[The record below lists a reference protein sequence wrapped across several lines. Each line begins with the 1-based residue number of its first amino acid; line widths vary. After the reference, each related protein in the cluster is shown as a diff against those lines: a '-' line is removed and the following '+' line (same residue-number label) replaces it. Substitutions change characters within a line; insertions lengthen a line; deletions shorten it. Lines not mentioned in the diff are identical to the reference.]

1 MNLLAFTMNTPRN
14 AESPRLPSR
23 APAIK
28 LSSTLR
34 WLASGLVL
42 GAAAN
47 ISSATTY
54 SWINAKITTW
64 SDTTGWSGGVAP
76 TSDLDNIITFSSSQ
90 NTTGTN
96 DLGPMMLN
104 RLTATNSSSTNK
116 NLNITGT
123 SGNALNFV
131 TNSTND
137 LPTLAIANNA
147 ATGPLTI
154 SIPFTVTN
162 ALTVTN
168 SGAKGASI
176 SGAIT
181 NTAGMTFDGTGDGA
195 ITLGSGITSGA
206 GGITMSGSYT
216 LNLTGNNSYTGV
228 TKVTSGTLALGNNN
242 RIADTSALV
251 MDGGTFSTGG
261 FNETLGTL
269 TVTANSVIDLG
280 GAATSAT
287 LVFADSSSMTW
298 TASIGLSFV
307 NFTEGVDTIRIGT
320 TAGGLTGDQLAAITI
335 NGSAAVIDAN
345 GFLTASPVPEPSSY
359 ALILGGIALLPVA
372 LRRRRSGA

>member
-1 MNLLAFTMNTPRN
+1 MNTLRS
-14 AESPRLPSR
+14 AESARRSRR
-23 APAIK
+23 APSIK
-28 LSSTLR
+28 LSTVLR
-34 WLASGLVL
+34 CLASGVLL
-42 GAAAN
+42 GATAN
-47 ISSATTY
+47 QSSATTY
-54 SWINAKITTW
+54 SWVNAKITTW

-76 TSDLDNIITFSSSQ
+76 TSDLDNVITFTSSQ

-104 RLTATNSSSTNK
+104 RLTATNNSSTNK
-116 NLNITGT
+116 NLNIAGT

-131 TNSTND
+131 TNSTSD
-137 LPTLAIANNA
+137 LPTLAITNNA
-147 ATGPLTI
+147 ATGPLNI

-181 NTAGMTFDGTGDGA
+181 NTAGMTFDGTGDGT
-195 ITLGSGITSGA
+195 ITLGGGITSGA
-206 GGITMSGSYT
+206 GGITMSGSYI
-216 LNLTGNNSYTGV
+216 LNLTGNNSYTGA

-242 RIADTSALV
+242 RIADTSGLV

-269 TVTANSVIDLG
+269 TVTANSIIDLG
-280 GAATSAT
+280 NAAASAA
-287 LVFADSSSMTW
+287 LVFADSRSMTW
-298 TASIGLSFV
+298 TASISLSFV

-320 TAGGLTGDQLAAITI
+320 TSGGLTSEQLAAITI
-335 NGSAAVIDAN
+335 NGSAAVIDAS
-345 GFLTASPVPEPSSY
+345 GFLTASAVPEPSSY
-359 ALILGGIALLPVA
+359 ALILGAIALFPAA
-372 LRRRRSGA
+372 LQRRRRDA